1 MQIHLAYHVEQ
12 GLSMSIYFQTEDKL
26 YGIMLSCTH
35 QWNYFI
41 IVTTEHAY
49 YYHCCSCSNSTLL
62 LSIQNVI

>member
-12 GLSMSIYFQTEDKL
+12 GLSMSIDFQTETKS
-26 YGIMLSCTH
+26 YVWLSSME
-35 QWNYFI
+35 FI